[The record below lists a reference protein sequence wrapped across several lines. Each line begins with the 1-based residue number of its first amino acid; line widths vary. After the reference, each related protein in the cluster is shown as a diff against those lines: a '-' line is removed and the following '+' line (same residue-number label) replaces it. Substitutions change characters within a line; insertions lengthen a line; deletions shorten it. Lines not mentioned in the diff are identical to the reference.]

1 MKKSDTAM
9 LVVEYLYL
17 AATGVLVL
25 SGLTMVGMA
34 VRAYLQTTRRAMIHV
49 SLGFGLI
56 AAAAIATAIS
66 AFVNNFSGV
75 RSLLLVNNGLAS
87 LGFIFVVYSLVTY
100 D

>member
-1 MKKSDTAM
+1 M
-9 LVVEYLYL
+9 LVVEYLYI
-17 AATGVLVL
+17 AATAILVI

-34 VRAYLQTTRRAMIHV
+34 IKAYLQTTRRAMIHV

-66 AFVNNFSGV
+66 AFVTDFRGV
-75 RSLLLVNNGLAS
+75 RSLLLVNNGLSS
-87 LGFIFVVYSLVTY
+87 LGFILVVYSLVIY

>member
-1 MKKSDTAM
+1 M

-17 AATGVLVL
+17 AATAILVV

-34 VRAYLQTTRRAMIHV
+34 LRAYLQTTRRAMIHV

-66 AFVNNFSGV
+66 AFVNDFEGV
-75 RSLLLVNNGLAS
+75 RSLLLVNSGLSS
-87 LGFIFVVYSLVTY
+87 LGFIFVVYSLVIY

>member
-1 MKKSDTAM
+1 M
-9 LVVEYLYL
+9 LVVEYLYI
-17 AATGVLVL
+17 AATAVLVI

-34 VRAYLQTTRRAMIHV
+34 IKAYLQTTRRAMIHV

-66 AFVNNFSGV
+66 AFVTDFRGV
-75 RSLLLVNNGLAS
+75 RSLLLVNNGLSS
-87 LGFIFVVYSLVTY
+87 LGFILVVYSLVIY

>member
-1 MKKSDTAM
+1 M
-9 LVVEYLYL
+9 LVVEYLYI
-17 AATGVLVL
+17 AATAVLVV

-34 VRAYLQTTRRAMIHV
+34 IKAYLQTTRRAMIHV

-66 AFVNNFSGV
+66 AFITDFRSV
-75 RSLLLVNNGLAS
+75 RSLLLVNNGLSS
-87 LGFIFVVYSLVTY
+87 LGFILVVYSLVIY

>member
-1 MKKSDTAM
+1 M

-17 AATGVLVL
+17 AATAVLVV

-34 VRAYLQTTRRAMIHV
+34 IRAYLQTSRRAMIHV

-66 AFVNNFSGV
+66 AFVTDFRGV
-75 RSLLLVNNGLAS
+75 RSLLLVNNGLSS
-87 LGFIFVVYSLVTY
+87 LGFILVVYSLVVY

>member
-1 MKKSDTAM
+1 M
-9 LVVEYLYL
+9 LVVEYLYI
-17 AATGVLVL
+17 AATGILVL

-34 VRAYLQTTRRAMIHV
+34 IKAYLQTTRRAMIHV

-66 AFVNNFSGV
+66 AFVTDFERV
-75 RSLLLVNNGLAS
+75 RSLLLVNNGISS
-87 LGFIFVVYSLVTY
+87 LGFILVVYSLIIY

>member
-1 MKKSDTAM
+1 M

-17 AATGVLVL
+17 AATAVLVV

-34 VRAYLQTTRRAMIHV
+34 IRAYLRTTRRAMIHV

-66 AFVNNFSGV
+66 AFVTDFRGV
-75 RSLLLVNNGLAS
+75 RSLLLVNNGLSS
-87 LGFIFVVYSLVTY
+87 LGFILVVYSLVIY

>member
-1 MKKSDTAM
+1 M
-9 LVVEYLYL
+9 LLVEYLYL
-17 AATGVLVL
+17 AATAVLVI

-34 VRAYLQTTRRAMIHV
+34 IKAYLQTTRRAMIHV

-66 AFVNNFSGV
+66 AFVTDFRGV
-75 RSLLLVNNGLAS
+75 RSLLLVNNGLSS
-87 LGFIFVVYSLVTY
+87 LGFILVVYSLVVY

>member
-1 MKKSDTAM
+1 M

-17 AATGVLVL
+17 AATAILVI

-34 VRAYLQTTRRAMIHV
+34 IRAYLQTTRRAMIHV

-66 AFVNNFSGV
+66 AFVTNFEGV
-75 RSLLLVNNGLAS
+75 RSLLLVNNGLSS
-87 LGFIFVVYSLVTY
+87 LGFILVVYSLVIY

>member
-1 MKKSDTAM
+1 M
-9 LVVEYLYL
+9 LVVEYLYI

-34 VRAYLQTTRRAMIHV
+34 IKAYLQTTRRAMIHV

-66 AFVNNFSGV
+66 AFVTDFQGV
-75 RSLLLVNNGLAS
+75 RSLLLVNNGISS
-87 LGFIFVVYSLVTY
+87 LGFILVVYSLIIY

>member
-1 MKKSDTAM
+1 M

-17 AATGVLVL
+17 AATAVLVL

-34 VRAYLQTTRRAMIHV
+34 VKAYVQTTRRAMIHV
-49 SLGFGLI
+49 SLGFALV

-66 AFVNNFSGV
+66 AFINDFRGV
-75 RSLLLVNNGLAS
+75 RSLLLVNSGLSS
-87 LGFIFVVYSLVTY
+87 LGFIFVVYSLIIY

>member
-1 MKKSDTAM
+1 M
-9 LVVEYLYL
+9 LVVEFLYF
-17 AATGVLVL
+17 AATAVLVV

-34 VRAYLQTTRRAMIHV
+34 VRAYLQTTKPAMIHV
-49 SLGFGLI
+49 SLGFSLI

-66 AFVNNFSGV
+66 AFINDFNGV

-87 LGFIFVVYSLVTY
+87 LGFIFVVYSLISY

>member
-1 MKKSDTAM
+1 M

-17 AATGVLVL
+17 AATAILVL

-34 VRAYLQTTRRAMIHV
+34 IRAYLQTTRRAMIHV

-66 AFVNNFSGV
+66 AFINDFTGV
-75 RSLLLVNNGLAS
+75 RSLLLVNNGLSS
-87 LGFIFVVYSLVTY
+87 LGFILVVYSLIAY

>member
-1 MKKSDTAM
+1 M
-9 LVVEYLYL
+9 LVVESLYF
-17 AATGVLVL
+17 AATAVLVV

-34 VRAYLQTTRRAMIHV
+34 IKAYLQTTRRAMIHV
-49 SLGFGLI
+49 SLGFSLI

-66 AFVNNFSGV
+66 AFINDFNGV

-87 LGFIFVVYSLVTY
+87 LGFIFVVYSLIIY

>member
-1 MKKSDTAM
+1 M
-9 LVVEYLYL
+9 LVVEYLYI
-17 AATGVLVL
+17 AATAVLVL

-34 VRAYLQTTRRAMIHV
+34 IKAYLQTTRRAMIHV

-66 AFVNNFSGV
+66 AFVTDFQGV
-75 RSLLLVNNGLAS
+75 RSLLLVNNGISS
-87 LGFIFVVYSLVTY
+87 LGFILVVYSLIIY